1 MIKDTSTVMLHK
13 YHQFFYLDNSIKWD
27 FNCSVELPNLNSREL
42 SKQKTKNAET
52 RRQGKIFKNTI
63 GKLLKG
69 MSKKEQLLPN
79 HSRNTSRTV
88 RDEPHQE
95 LHYTVT
101 LDYFFC
107 LLLCQVFSI
116 FYTVWYSW
124 LLKPLYKSYLLIPL
138 SNCKD
143 T

>member
-95 LHYTVT
+95 LHYTQWLQT
-101 LDYFFC
+101 IFFASFFVKFF
-107 LLLCQVFSI
+107 LFFILFDILGYLNR
-116 FYTVWYSW
+116 YTSLTYWS
-124 LLKPLYKSYLLIPL
+124 L
-138 SNCKD
+138 
-143 T
+143 